1 MFILCKFPTNETRF
15 ILYDKTDF
23 DVKELG
29 LNVEDVQKLE
39 PNKIM
44 SEYDEYPIVNI
55 NDLLL
60 KSLRPKE
67 RTTTHILAEQGI
79 ETLYH
84 LVANKLLIDK
94 KVSKLSSSQRK
105 LVVWEE
111 FCKIIPKTVLK
122 KAFVDDL
129 SSIRIVERTGS
140 IDPVCD
146 KNLLS
151 SEEEAEAIRAL
162 CQLLQLRDYYNDGWK
177 PDWDEPSVK
186 WCVHFCRNEIVRC
199 TANNFKHLFYF
210 KSEELRDTFLE
221 NFRDLLE
228 KVEPLF

>member
-1 MFILCKFPTNETRF
+1 MFILCKFPNSETQF

-29 LNVEDVQKLE
+29 LNVEDVKELE

-67 RTTTHILAEQGI
+67 RTTTHILAEHGI

-94 KVSKLSSSQRK
+94 KVSKLSSSQRR
-105 LVVWEE
+105 LVV
-111 FCKIIPKTVLK
+111 
-122 KAFVDDL
+122 
-129 SSIRIVERTGS
+129 ERY
-140 IDPVCD
+140 D
-146 KNLLS
+146 
-151 SEEEAEAIRAL
+151 
-162 CQLLQLRDYYNDGWK
+162 
-177 PDWDEPSVK
+177 
-186 WCVHFCRNEIVRC
+186 EIVKLC
-199 TANNFKHLFYF
+199 SSK
-210 KSEELRDTFLE
+210 EQ
-221 NFRDLLE
+221 
-228 KVEPLF
+228 